1 MAKAK
6 SQKFNIQIGFLN
18 HDTNELV
25 WIIDKVATL
34 NQIVG
39 KLPQV
44 ELECLAKI
52 GCTIYKDDS
61 NVYYNISKLS

>member
-6 SQKFNIQIGFLN
+6 FNVKIGFM
-18 HDTNELV
+18 NEDQNEPV

-39 KLPQV
+39 KLPRIVMQ
-44 ELECLAKI
+44 CLATR
-52 GCTIYKDDS
+52 GYVLYKDDD
-61 NVYYNISKLS
+61 NVHYNISKLS